1 MTAKR
6 ENVLPDYRIILLVAL
21 ALFIA
26 YRLLPIISPFLI
38 AAIFAYICNPLVDRI
53 SGLKL
58 GKLTIGR
65 TVATMLVMLL
75 LLTGL
80 IGVILVIVPMLQKE
94 LFLVI
99 QKLPNYINTLRT
111 QLDPWLFQHF
121 GIGLEI
127 DSGKVQEVF
136 TKNWKSATD
145 YASRALVIISTH
157 GLAFIGW
164 MVNLMLIPVVLFYLL
179 RDWHQLIERI
189 AVLLPRR
196 HLAKTLEISMEIDAV
211 LAEFLRGQLSVMILM
226 GIFYAAGLGFAGL
239 ELAIPIG
246 LIAGLLGFVPYL
258 GPTTGILLAMLAAI
272 LQFNNLGDL
281 VPVAAVF
288 AVGQAIESMLLTPW
302 LVGDRIGLHPVVV
315 IFALLAGGE
324 LFGFSGIL
332 LALPVGAAIAVLV
345 RHAKR
350 HYVASN
356 AYLKD

>member
-21 ALFIA
+21 GLFIT
-26 YRLLPIISPFLI
+26 YRLLPIMSPFLI

-53 SGLKL
+53 SGFKL

-65 TVATMLVMLL
+65 TFATMLVMLL
-75 LLTGL
+75 LVTGL
-80 IGVILVIVPMLQKE
+80 IGVVLVIVPMLQKE

-121 GIGLEI
+121 GVGLEI
-127 DSGKVQEVF
+127 DSAKVQEVF

-145 YASRALVIISTH
+145 YASRVLVIISSH
-157 GLAFIGW
+157 GLAFVGW
-164 MVNLMLIPVVLFYLL
+164 LINLLLIPVVLFYLL

-211 LAEFLRGQLSVMILM
+211 LAEFLRGQLSVMVLM

-281 VPVAAVF
+281 IPVAAVF
-288 AVGQAIESMLLTPW
+288 AIGQAIESMLLTPW

-332 LALPVGAAIAVLV
+332 LALPVSAAIAVLV
-345 RHAKR
+345 RHAKKK
-350 HYVASN
+350 YIASN